1 MILLGAL
8 VVFASCSAPEPHPP
22 TPPQSSRT
30 ALPAPPRL
38 APATITILYTAD
50 EHGWLLPTTE
60 KGEVKGGAAEMLGRW
75 VSVEGHCVGAACERG
90 STLALSGGDNWT
102 GPAISSYF
110 QGVPVVE
117 AMRRM
122 GYAASA
128 FGNHEFDFGRD
139 QFLKNREAGG
149 FAYLAANVEL
159 KPGMPADLKMPAFTI
174 VERAGVKIGVVG
186 LATES
191 TTRTALASRF
201 EGMTF
206 TDEEEA
212 LVRAIPEAWAAG
224 PDALVLIAH
233 ECPEQLEP
241 VVRRHPEWRLSFVGL
256 GHCHKTFRGDV
267 HGAPLIAPG
276 WRMRSYARVRLAVD
290 RNRPLRERVTGVEA
304 TLVDVTHPEGT
315 PADKV
320 KADPELVA
328 NATHWKKRLDDA
340 LGQQI
345 GFTASG
351 FDHKSP
357 ELGRWIA
364 ESWRQELGADIAIVN
379 DGGVRQGVP
388 SGPITMATIYSVLPF
403 DNRLLLL
410 HVRGRDLIESLG
422 NKETIVA
429 GLVEKNK
436 KRIVER
442 TKAPIDPDAS
452 YSLATIDF
460 LYFGGDGYRFQ
471 AQDPNP
477 KETGLDWRTPVI
489 EWTRKL
495 KTSTTTPLEKALK
508 SPEAQRRAAKP

>member
-1 MILLGAL
+1 
-8 VVFASCSAPEPHPP
+8 V
-22 TPPQSSRT
+22 
-30 ALPAPPRL
+30 
-38 APATITILYTAD
+38 TILYTAD

-75 VSVEGHCVGAACERG
+75 VDVEGHCVGAACERG

-110 QGVPVVE
+110 QGVPIVE

-139 QFLKNREAGG
+139 QFSKNREAGG
-149 FAYLAANVEL
+149 FVYLAANVEL
-159 KPGMPADLKMPAFTI
+159 KDGTPTDLKMPAFTI
-174 VERAGVKIGVVG
+174 VERAGIKIGVVG

-191 TTRTALASRF
+191 TPRAALASRF
-201 EGMTF
+201 EGIVF
-206 TDEEEA
+206 ANEEQSLA
-212 LVRAIPEAWAAG
+212 RAIPQAWAAG

-233 ECPEQLEP
+233 ECPEKLEP
-241 VVRRHPEWRLSFVGL
+241 VVRRHPEWKLSFVGL
-256 GHCHKTFRGDV
+256 GHCHKQFRADI
-267 HGAPLIAPG
+267 HGAPVIAPG
-276 WRMRSYARVRLAVD
+276 WRFRSYARVRLEVD
-290 RNRPLRERVTGVEA
+290 PNRPPRERVTGIDASVI
-304 TLVDVTHPEGT
+304 DVTRPEAAP
-315 PADKV
+315 PAETKPD
-320 KADPELVA
+320 AELTA
-328 NATHWKKRLDDA
+328 SATRWKKLLDDA

-345 GFTASG
+345 GFTTNG
-351 FDHKSP
+351 LDHKSP

-364 ESWRQELGADIAIVN
+364 ESWRQELGADLAIVN

-388 SGPITMATIYSVLPF
+388 PGPITMASVYSVLPF

-410 HVRGRDLIESLG
+410 HLRGRDLLEALA

-429 GLVEKNK
+429 GLVERNK
-436 KRIVER
+436 TRIVER
-442 TKAPIDPDAS
+442 TKAPIDPNAS
-452 YSLATIDF
+452 YTLATIDF

-471 AQDPNP
+471 TFDPNP

-495 KTSTTTPLEKALK
+495 KTTDTIPLEKALK
-508 SPEAQRRAAKP
+508 SPEAQRKAATR